1 MEFYYDEIDSDVLI
15 IAADGGLNADT
26 AEQFVSSIEK
36 LIDGG
41 VSRIIVDCSKL
52 TTITSYGLGVLI
64 RLHNRMK
71 SRGGDVKIAA
81 VGGIVPQALQIT
93 KLNELFDIHPDVNRA
108 KLAFRPRDGADARSG
123 EH

>member
-1 MEFYYDEIDSDVLI
+1 MEFHYDEIDSDVLI

-41 VSRIIVDCSKL
+41 VSRIIIDCAKL

-71 SRGGDVKIAA
+71 QRGGDVKIAA
-81 VGGIVPQALQIT
+81 VGGLVPQVLQLT

-108 KLAFRPRDGADARSG
+108 KLAFRPRNGVDSRSG